1 MSLVL
6 PVLIPSWRFFKTIEP
21 LPRVQWVLFS
31 DDNTIINNWHE
42 FRPRPQRVTPFQML
56 NRLFWNPEWN
66 EALFVL
72 SCAERIEENPTQHSI
87 HEINK
92 RILSDI
98 SQMPPHQTA
107 QSMQF
112 RLVFIHENET
122 GQSQD
127 ILFIS
132 QKIPLNDAP
141 LK

>member
-1 MSLVL
+1 
-6 PVLIPSWRFFKTIEP
+6 
-21 LPRVQWVLFS
+21 
-31 DDNTIINNWHE
+31 
-42 FRPRPQRVTPFQML
+42 ML
-56 NRLFWNPEWN
+56 KRLFWNPEWN

-72 SCAERIEENPTQHSI
+72 SCAERIEENPTQRSI

-98 SQMPPHQTA
+98 SQIPPPQTA